1 MKLLQLTSNQ
11 TKNKGDVWSN
21 IEGSRLLA
29 VDLNAKNEAWGRK
42 VTDAR
47 ALKLMDIPK
56 IYEWQLVNKDSQKG
70 QEIIEE
76 LATSNSWVT

>member
-1 MKLLQLTSNQ
+1 MYGATLKVPGYW
-11 TKNKGDVWSN
+11 K
-21 IEGSRLLA
+21 A

-56 IYEWQLVNKDSQKG
+56 IYEWQLS
-70 QEIIEE
+70 
-76 LATSNSWVT
+76 

>member
-1 MKLLQLTSNQ
+1 M
-11 TKNKGDVWSN
+11 
-21 IEGSRLLA
+21 
-29 VDLNAKNEAWGRK
+29 DLNAKNEAWGRK

-56 IYEWQLVNKDSQKG
+56 IYEWQLVSKDSQKG